1 MYGHFI
7 YFIVVLLIYSTY
19 YPPEEPYFG
28 PITTVLLF
36 IALCFIFAEVTRRSF
51 ARLLGRAQ
59 QEGSRRLHGRFDR
72 IFTRQAMVAI
82 ALFAADL
89 YVLNLK
95 GLISGLPPFSYSPTL
110 MAAFFVALFAGY
122 LAVIWACG
130 HQAYT
135 ILFRS
140 DVSKKAYVLSNLRF
154 HLPVVLPWLA
164 ISLLTD
170 LVDVLPFSL
179 PKSFLARPEGQ
190 MVFFACFFAV
200 LVVVA
205 PALIKFFWRCEPLA
219 AGSSRR
225 RIEALC
231 RRARMGYR
239 DILDWPIFE
248 GRMLTAGVMGVV
260 ERFRYILV
268 TNGLL
273 QVLDAEELD
282 AVMAHEIGHIKRR
295 HLSFYLL
302 FIFGFVILSYS
313 LFDLITYL
321 VLYVAVEFPGD
332 ADLSIGLPALTSFLF
347 TGIMAVSVW
356 VYFRYVFGYF
366 MRNCERQ
373 ADLYAFHLLGN
384 STALVSALEKVAV
397 YSGQTRDRPSWHHF
411 SISQR
416 VDYLSRCEADR
427 EWIGRHDRKMRCSV
441 VVFVV
446 ALALIGYGGYGI
458 NYGEIGKTLSTRF
471 FETALVSELEDY
483 PTNPKLHN
491 ALASLYYQRGAYEQ
505 AVVHYETAISLDP
518 KNVEAL
524 NNLAWL
530 YATCEVEAYR
540 RPDKALQYALAAVAV
555 RPDPHVLDTLAES
568 YYANGRFHDAIRAI
582 SAALGKKPPDENYYR
597 RQLQKFREAA
607 GGSS

>member
-19 YPPEEPYFG
+19 YPPEDSYFG
-28 PITTVLLF
+28 PITTVLL
-36 IALCFIFAEVTRRSF
+36 LVVLSCIFAGVTRRSF
-51 ARLLGRAQ
+51 AGLLMKAERQ
-59 QEGSRRLHGRFDR
+59 GSRGLHGRFDR
-72 IFTRQAMVAI
+72 IFTRQAIVAI
-82 ALFAADL
+82 GVFAADL

-110 MAAFFVALFAGY
+110 TAAFFVTLFAGY

-135 ILFRS
+135 VLFRS

-170 LVDVLPFSL
+170 LVDLLPFSF
-179 PKSFLARPEGQ
+179 PKSALARPEGQ
-190 MVFFACFFAV
+190 MVFFACFFVV

-205 PALIKFFWRCEPLA
+205 PALMKFFWRCDPLA
-219 AGSSRR
+219 AGPPRR

-231 RRARMGYR
+231 HRARMGYR
-239 DILDWPIFE
+239 DILNWPIFE
-248 GRMLTAGVMGVV
+248 GRLLTAGVMGVV

-268 TNGLL
+268 TEGLL
-273 QVLDAEELD
+273 QVLNAEELD

-295 HLSFYLL
+295 HLFLYLL
-302 FIFGFVILSYS
+302 FIFGFIILSYS

-321 VLYVAVEFPGD
+321 VVYAAVEFPGD
-332 ADLSIGLPALTSFLF
+332 ADLSIGLPAVTSFLF
-347 TGIMAVSVW
+347 TGIMAVFMLF
-356 VYFRYVFGYF
+356 YFRYVFGYF

-373 ADLYAFHLLGN
+373 ADLYAFDVLGN
-384 STALVSALEKVAV
+384 GRALVSALEKVAA
-397 YSGQTRDRPSWHHF
+397 YSGQARDRPSWHHF

-416 VDYLSRCEADR
+416 VDYLNRCEAQR
-427 EWIGRHDRKMRCSV
+427 GWIGRHDRKMRWSIV
-441 VVFVV
+441 AFTV
-446 ALALIGYGGYGI
+446 ALVLIGYAGYGF
-458 NYGEIGKTLSTRF
+458 NYGEIGETLSTRF
-471 FETALVSELEDY
+471 FEKALVSELEDQ

-491 ALASLYYQRGAYEQ
+491 ALASLYYQRAAYGQ
-505 AVVHYETAISLDP
+505 AVVHYETAIGLDP
-518 KNVEAL
+518 QNVEAL

-530 YATCEVEAYR
+530 YATCEVAAYR
-540 RPDKALQYALAAVAV
+540 QPIKALQHALAAAAI

-568 YYANGRFHDAIRAI
+568 YYANGRFQDAIGAI
-582 SAALGKKPPDENYYR
+582 SAALEKKPPDEAYYR
-597 RQLQKFREAA
+597 RQLQRFREAA
-607 GGSS
+607 GESN